1 MTMKAI
7 ILCKLGM
14 SVIEKVIDE
23 LKEIPQIKRVMSLTG
38 VYDVLIEIVVDSPE
52 ELYSIF
58 AKKIDRIEGI
68 IESNTHVIMRS
79 WEK

>member
-38 VYDVLIEIVVDSPE
+38 VYDVLIEIVVDSTE
-52 ELYSIF
+52 ELYNIF
-58 AKKIDRIEGI
+58 AKKIDLIEGI
-68 IESNTHVIMRS
+68 IESNTHVIMQS

>member
-1 MTMKAI
+1 MKAI
-7 ILCKLGM
+7 TLCKLGM

-38 VYDVLIEIVVDSPE
+38 DYDVLIEIEVDSSE

-58 AKKIDRIEGI
+58 AKKIDLIEGI
-68 IESNTHVIMRS
+68 IDSNTHVIMRS

>member
-7 ILCKLGM
+7 TLCKLGM

-38 VYDVLIEIVVDSPE
+38 DYDVLIEIVVDSSE

-58 AKKIDRIEGI
+58 AKKIDLIEGI
-68 IESNTHVIMRS
+68 IDSNTHVVMRS

>member
-1 MTMKAI
+1 MKAI
-7 ILCKLGM
+7 TLCKLGM
-14 SVIEKVIDE
+14 SVIEKVIEE

-38 VYDVLIEIVVDSPE
+38 DYDVLIEIVVDSSE
-52 ELYSIF
+52 ELYNIF
-58 AKKIDRIEGI
+58 AKKVDLIEGI

>member
-7 ILCKLGM
+7 TLCKLGM

-38 VYDVLIEIVVDSPE
+38 DYDVLIEIVVDSSE
-52 ELYSIF
+52 ELYLQQL
-58 AKKIDRIEGI
+58 KVG
-68 IESNTHVIMRS
+68 
-79 WEK
+79 